1 MDNINN
7 KENPDKQFESMIEI
21 FYSHEP
27 YLKNLNINRELEVR
41 FGTKGNQRIYKI
53 DYDNVVKKLKSLGF
67 HSNNEE
73 GEYLLR
79 INTEYYND
87 KFGYILSNIR
97 SEITGLDAIQYY
109 CKTNDINKLIEST
122 QPYYSVNLNKKSN
135 ATITKYEIKEKETK
149 INIVNYNDYNF
160 RVSYQTEEMINK
172 TNNIAKG
179 IFDKWIQTKKSFR
192 YINRV
197 SFKKDDLPIS
207 VDLSIVKSS
216 SIDKKG
222 KYLLFTN
229 IDESNVFN
237 NSEFYEIELE
247 IINSEIGPGTNF
259 NTPKDILY
267 ALKKTIF
274 IVLAGIQNTNYPI
287 SYSEQNNILN
297 DYFKL
302 FIKENTIPY
311 NILKQKSQYFI
322 GPSSYTLQLKNIIP
336 INENMKIPNIR
347 RNYCV
352 TDKADGE
359 RGLMYISREGK
370 IFIINNNMNILFTGA
385 ITKEKTIFNSLI
397 DGEIILHDKNN
408 KFINLFVAFDI
419 YYMNGNDV
427 RNLMFIETLNK
438 NMDTN
443 PKNVY
448 RYSLL
453 INLIKNINPISFV
466 EGNNVS
472 PIRIQYKNFYSTID
486 EDDESIFK
494 ACNAILSDIYNNN
507 YEYNTDGL
515 IFTPCQYGV
524 ASNKIGV
531 AGNVKKITW
540 EYSFKW
546 KPPEFNT
553 IDFLVST
560 EKDTNNIE
568 PIKSIFQDGINA
580 TFLEQIIQYKTLIL
594 RCGFDEKKH
603 GFINPCQD
611 IIDDKLPSFIE
622 DKSYEYND
630 NYKPVQFYPSNPYDL
645 NAGICNIIL
654 KKDKNDKLQMF
665 TEENEIIEDNTIV
678 EFKYDLNN
686 KDNFNWIPLRVRY
699 DKTNELKRGKKN
711 FGNDYK
717 VADSNWY
724 SIHNPIT
731 FEMIS
736 TGNNIPKNIIDSD
749 IYYNK
754 SVSDTNTQ
762 GLRDFHNL
770 FVKKRLISSVSKPK
784 QTLIDYSCGK
794 GGDFPKWIDS
804 KLSFVFGIDISK
816 DNIENRL
823 NGACSRFL
831 NYKKE
836 FKDVPY
842 ALFVNGNSSLNIK
855 NGDAMFDEKSK
866 QITQIIF
873 GNHNINEDIVGKGV
887 LREKGIGKLG
897 FNISSCQFSIHYFF
911 ENDNK
916 LFNFIRNISECTA
929 LGGYFIGTSYDG
941 NHIFERLK
949 KLKMNETETI
959 YDDNG
964 EKVWQIVKKYNSSV
978 FNDDETC
985 IGYKIGVYQES
996 INNIFDEY
1004 LVNYNYLTRILENYG
1019 FVLLSNDQAKQL
1031 GMPSSTDMFNV
1042 LYNLMINTQQQT
1054 QKLKLGEALNLKHY
1068 EKEISFLNRY
1078 FIYKKIRDVDSEK
1091 ITKQF
1096 LDKTFSSNEL
1106 NEYISSQENYI
1117 IKKPI
1122 KINKKIIII
1131 PEINFDESEE
1141 KKTLPLPELKTI
1153 EPTIIP
1159 DKKITTLRKY
1169 KKRVKIISEPQLI
1182 EEPKPQLIEESKP
1195 QPIEEPKPQPIEEIQ
1210 IEPSNKLKERST
1222 KSIKKT
1228 KEPKERKMKKI
1239 KNPTNEARKKNRI
1252 IVEDDGINSP

>member
-7 KENPDKQFESMIEI
+7 NENPDKQFENMIEI
-21 FYSHEP
+21 FYSQEP

-53 DYDNVVKKLKSLGF
+53 DYDNVVKKIKSLGF
-67 HSNNEE
+67 ISNNEE

-79 INTEYYND
+79 INTEYYNE

-97 SEITGLDAIQYY
+97 TEIIGLDAIQYY

-135 ATITKYEIKEKETK
+135 ATIKIKENETK
-149 INIVNYNDYNF
+149 LNIVNYNDYNF
-160 RVSYQTEEMINK
+160 RVSYQNEETINK
-172 TNNIAKG
+172 TNNLAKG
-179 IFDKWIQTKKSFR
+179 IFDKWVQTKKSFR

-197 SFKKDDLPIS
+197 SFKKENLPIS

-222 KYLLFTN
+222 NYLLFTN

-237 NSEFYEIELE
+237 NTEFYEIELE
-247 IINSEIGPGTNF
+247 IINSQIGPGTNF
-259 NTPKDILY
+259 NTPKDILN
-267 ALKKTIF
+267 AIKKTIF
-274 IVLAGIQNTNYPI
+274 IILAGIQNTNYPI

-359 RGLMYISREGK
+359 RGLMYISNEGK

-385 ITKEKTIFNSLI
+385 ITKEKTIFNSLF
-397 DGEIILHDKNN
+397 DGELILHDKNN
-408 KFINLFVAFDI
+408 KFINLFAAFDI
-419 YYMNGNDV
+419 YYINGNDV
-427 RNLMFIETLNK
+427 RNLMFIETLN
-438 NMDTN
+438 TN
-443 PKNVY
+443 PNKNTDKNIIY

-494 ACNAILSDIYNNN
+494 ACNAILSDIHNNN

-524 ASNKIGV
+524 ASNKIGI
-531 AGNVKKITW
+531 AGNLKKITW

-546 KPPEFNT
+546 KPPDFNT

-580 TFLEQIIQYKTLIL
+580 SFLEQIIQYKTLIL

-611 IIDDKLPSFIE
+611 VIDDKLPSFIE
-622 DKSYEYND
+622 DKTYEYND

-645 NAGICNIIL
+645 NAGICNVIL

-678 EFKYDLNN
+678 EFKYDINN

-941 NHIFERLK
+941 KHIFERLK
-949 KLKMNETETI
+949 KLKINETETI

-964 EKVWQIVKKYNSSV
+964 EKVWQIIKKYNSNI

-1019 FVLLSNDQAKQL
+1019 FVLLSNDEAKQL
-1031 GMPSSTDMFNV
+1031 GMPSSSDMFNV
-1042 LYNLMINTQQQT
+1042 LYNVMMQQT
-1054 QKLKLGEALNLKHY
+1054 QKTKLGEALHLKHY

-1096 LDKTFSSNEL
+1096 LDKTFSSNEI
-1106 NEYISSQENYI
+1106 NEYISLQENYI

-1122 KINKKIIII
+1122 KLNKKIIII

-1141 KKTLPLPELKTI
+1141 IKTLPLPLALPKPQPKLNK
-1153 EPTIIP
+1153 PTI
-1159 DKKITTLRKY
+1159 KKI
-1169 KKRVKIISEPQLI
+1169 KKRVKFIIEPEEEIQL
-1182 EEPKPQLIEESKP
+1182 EEIK
-1195 QPIEEPKPQPIEEIQ
+1195 PIEEIQ
-1210 IEPSNKLKERST
+1210 SIQEIQLAKE
-1222 KSIKKT
+1222 KKI
-1228 KEPKERKMKKI
+1228 KEPKETKIKEPKEKKI
-1239 KNPTNEARKKNRI
+1239 KEPKEKKIKEPKEKKIKEPKEKKNK
-1252 IVEDDGINSP
+1252 